1 MTQRFYIYPL
11 FFAVAIQLVLFLR
24 TNARWYWAQVVQLL
38 MILLASVGGVY
49 FSQHFVWVIIA
60 WSLFGVFVLVPRLLV
75 RTAMRQQ
82 MTRPPNEVAHCWQL
96 AGWFAWGNPS
106 RVYQTYAAVS
116 QFWGSDNRLAA
127 EMLLEEL
134 GARAMPEVIRGEI
147 RVWKLS
153 LLVASR
159 DFSAAVAYYERMGD
173 CGSLASDTL
182 ARLLAARAYAETGET
197 ERALWSLQFA
207 ALSPQSIGPLE
218 AQLWA
223 TRICVAALAGDEP
236 ELESLLRWREKPF
249 NRRRGFTRF
258 AAYWRG
264 RCALVRGDH
273 AEAVR
278 QLARAHALTHP
289 RNKLWRDAIAHDF
302 QRAEAPPETI
312 NSPVGFAAQT
322 PDYAAEQQALQLAE
336 QQAARWRALMY
347 MGQPQSGTLALL
359 VVFTLVFLVN
369 GIVFEGIVQQPLWVW
384 AGNVPEAVR
393 HGEWWRVTTAL
404 FLHANLLH
412 LAMNGFALWLF
423 GSAIEKSIGRW
434 RFLAIFLVAGSWGN
448 LLSAMMARYDVS
460 VGASGGIFGVIA
472 AFAVAVYHLES
483 PMYAPMRRRLLMLI
497 ALMVA
502 VDLTISGLEPQVD
515 SLAHAGGFIAGL
527 VLAAVLYPRGVCP
540 PLRRSGNAAA

>member
-1 MTQRFYIYPL
+1 MSQRFYIYPL

-24 TNARWYWAQVVQLL
+24 TNARWYRAQVAQLL
-38 MILLASVGGVY
+38 IILLASIGAVY
-49 FSQHFVWVIIA
+49 FSHDFVWVIIA
-60 WSLFGVFVLVPRLLV
+60 WSLFAVFVLVPRLLV
-75 RTAMRQQ
+75 RTAMRRQ
-82 MTRPPNEVAHCWQL
+82 MTRPPNEVAHWWRL
-96 AGWFAWGNPS
+96 AGWFAWGNPG

-116 QFWGSDNRLAA
+116 RFWGSGNRLAA

-159 DFSAAVAYYERMGD
+159 DFSAAVAFYERMGD

-182 ARLLAARAYAETGET
+182 ARVLAARAYAETGET

-207 ALSPQSIGPLE
+207 ALSPRSIGPLE

-223 TRICVAALAGDEP
+223 TRVCVAALAGDGP
-236 ELESLLRWREKPF
+236 ELESLLRSREKPF
-249 NRRRGFTRF
+249 QRRRRF
-258 AAYWRG
+258 ARFAPYWRG
-264 RCALVRGDH
+264 RCALARGDR
-273 AEAVR
+273 AEAAR

-289 RNKLWRDAIAHDF
+289 RNKLWREAIARDL
-302 QRAEAPPETI
+302 QRAEALPETI
-312 NSPVGFAAQT
+312 NSSVGFAAQT
-322 PDYAAEQQALQLAE
+322 PGYAAGQQTLQLAE
-336 QQAARWRALMY
+336 QQAAGWRALMY
-347 MGQPQSGTLALL
+347 MGQPQRGALALL

-369 GIVFEGIVQQPLWVW
+369 AIVFEGIVQQPLWLW

-393 HGEWWRVTTAL
+393 HGEWWRPTTAL

-423 GSAIEKSIGRW
+423 GSAVEKSIGRW
-434 RFLAIFLVAGSWGN
+434 RFMAIFLVAGSFGN

-460 VGASGGIFGVIA
+460 VGASGGVFGVIG
-472 AFAVAVYHLES
+472 AFAVAAYHLEG
-483 PMYAPMRRRLLMLI
+483 PMFAPVRRRLLMLI

-515 SLAHAGGFIAGL
+515 NLAHAGGFVAGL
-527 VLAAVLYPRGVCP
+527 VLAALLCPRHRQTDP
-540 PLRRSGNAAA
+540 